1 MKTFQG
7 NKIIQTAEKI
17 LLCVFLILIFLINIF
32 TPVKLFAESAVLTIK
47 VSLINHAPVLDPIP
61 DITVHAGDKVIFT
74 PTAADEEGNILT
86 YSYSGWMN
94 DSVYTTN
101 LNDVINN
108 DATEHFVTVTVSDG
122 GLTDSRAAKV
132 TVCVNYSP
140 LRIINI
146 KPRGLDG
153 ITASNRIFRA
163 YPGIEYNIKA
173 AVLGGMYPY
182 QFTWEAN
189 KPSWLSMDNN
199 TGEISGIAPAS
210 GLFNDIKIRITDS
223 KGSSITA
230 QWSIEVTT
238 QKFIFLDAVKGNLS
252 IRNGGTGTGTI
263 DNPFKNVKDWYGTAS
278 SDISGF
284 NDYQDYFV
292 YYRTGIYYLDGYL
305 DANRNMSCN
314 GSKPSVH
321 LAYPGEYPKFN
332 MENGKTWESP
342 VYADGLEFYNMLG
355 YGIITLAGNNYN
367 TFRNLYMHGLDPASG
382 INGQGFISVLAD
394 STQGNYWIWQDC
406 KFDSSKQNGIEINN
420 LDNSLIENCVFTNFL
435 TNNLDTTSN
444 PISTDVKCRNL
455 TIRNN
460 IIYGNEGKGIFAYLA
475 AENPDINNR
484 SSNIEICFNNIFDC
498 AEAGLS
504 INTGTNGIQGFYVYR
519 NTIQSNNTEASINI
533 EYAGNNPPEGPYVFK
548 NNIIVNPNLK
558 YFVFM
563 GCSADVMNYVK
574 INDNLFDSTAN
585 NIVDPAGNI
594 TYFYAQY
601 LGTYGWQKTNTPPVL
616 NPIAD
621 ITLNAGQTVT
631 FNPSATDKESSLLTY
646 AYSGWITSA
655 SYVTNYSDAGVH
667 YVTVTVSDGT
677 LTNSKTVKVTV
688 IDVNTN
694 SAPTAISQNF
704 TTNEDTVLNITLSG
718 SDLDKNTLTYSIVN
732 QPVHG
737 TVSGTAPNV
746 TYKPRPNYNGN
757 DSFTFKTFDGKLYS
771 NTATVSIKINPVN
784 DAPVLNPIANI
795 TVNEGK
801 KVTINPSATDI
812 DSNIL
817 TYTYSGWMTSSSY
830 VTNYNDAG
838 VHYVT
843 VTVSDGALTNSKTVK
858 VTVINVNRIPTAI
871 SQSLITNEDSAL
883 NITLSGTDPDND
895 ALTYSLV
902 TLPIHGALSG
912 SAPNVTYKPN
922 LNYNSTDSFTFRV
935 YDGKTNSN
943 TGTVSIKINPVNDV
957 PVLNSIGDKVVLGA
971 KMEFTI
977 YASDVE
983 NNTLTYTAGNLP
995 TGANFNPLTHTFT
1008 WIPDYNQASLNY
1020 PNVLFT
1026 VTDNG
1031 IPPASCSES
1040 ITITTG
1046 AINHPPVLNP
1056 IGNKTVKEGELLE
1069 FTVTGFDT
1077 DGDNLTYTAGN
1088 LPAGSDFDQLTQ
1100 IFTWTPGYNQSA
1112 NYTNILF
1119 TVSDNNIPP
1128 ETDSKSITITV
1139 GDMNHPPVLNPIG
1152 NKAVKENALLEFFIT
1167 GTDEDNNVLTYSANN
1182 LPAGAAFDSSSQ
1194 KFQWY
1199 PQYNQAG
1206 NYESVLFT
1214 VTDNGVPPV
1223 SSSETI
1229 TITVGNV
1236 NHPPVLNPIGN
1247 KAVAAGELLEFVIT
1261 GSDVDG
1267 DILTYTAANLPP
1279 GAYFNPSTQTF
1290 TWTPGYSQSAIYT
1303 NIIFTVTDNGASP
1316 ASKNE
1321 SIIITVLSPGAI

>member
-1 MKTFQG
+1 MKISFR
-7 NKIIQTAEKI
+7 NKIKI
-17 LLCVFLILIFLINIF
+17 KSIFINIF
-32 TPVKLFAESAVLTIK
+32 ILFLLAQNKTDSSSNVNSNLFKTIAIR
-47 VSLINHAPVLDPIP
+47 VNLASHPPVLDPIP
-61 DITVHAGDKVIFT
+61 DITVHAGNKVIFT
-74 PTAADEEGNILT
+74 PTATDKDGDILT

-101 LNDVINN
+101 INDAGNN
-108 DATEHFVTVTVSDG
+108 DASEHFVTVTVSDSK
-122 GLTDSRAAKV
+122 LTDSQEVKI
-132 TVCVNYSP
+132 TVCKAYSP
-140 LRIINI
+140 LRCVNI
-146 KPRGLDG
+146 KPEGVDG
-153 ITASNRIFRA
+153 MTLSNRIFRA
-163 YPGIEYNIKA
+163 YPGLEYNIRA

-182 QFTWEAN
+182 KFSWEAN
-189 KPSWLSMDNN
+189 KPSWLSINKN
-199 TGEISGIAPAS
+199 TGEISGIAPDA
-210 GLFNDIKIRITDS
+210 GFFNDIKIKITDS
-223 KGSSITA
+223 KGNSITA

-238 QKFIFLDAVKGNLS
+238 ENFIFLDAVNGNPS
-252 IRNGGTGTGTI
+252 VKNGGTATGTI
-263 DNPFKNVKDWYGTAS
+263 DNPFRNVKDWYGTAS

-284 NDYQDYFV
+284 NNYQDYFV

-305 DANRNMSCN
+305 DANRNMSCDGN
-314 GSKPSVH
+314 KPSVH

-332 MENGKTWESP
+332 MENGKIWVDP
-342 VYADGLEFYNMLG
+342 IYIDGLEFYNMKD
-355 YGIITLAGNNYN
+355 YGIQTKAGKYYS
-367 TFRNLYMHGLDPASG
+367 TFRNLYMHGLNPVSG
-382 INGQGFISVLAD
+382 INNQAFINVIADTNQGK
-394 STQGNYWIWQDC
+394 NWIWQDC

-420 LDNSLIENCVFTNFL
+420 LDNSLIEDCIFTA
-435 TNNLDTTSN
+435 TNTH
-444 PISTDVKCRNL
+444 PIFPKIACSDL

-460 IIYGNEGKGIFAYLA
+460 IISGNKGDGIFAYLA
-475 AENPDINNR
+475 ADSTDINKK
-484 SSNIEICFNNIFDC
+484 SANIEICFNNIYNC

-504 INTGTNGIQGFYVYR
+504 VNAGSYGIQGLYAYR
-519 NTIQSNNTEASINI
+519 NTIQGNIGKESIKI
-533 EYAGNNPPEGPYVFK
+533 ENVGKNPPEGQYVFE
-548 NNIIVNPNLK
+548 NNIIVNSSLK
-558 YFVFM
+558 HIVFLN
-563 GCSADVMNYVK
+563 CSANAMNYIK
-574 INDNLFDSTAN
+574 NNNNLIGYAAN
-585 NIVDPAGNI
+585 NIVDSTGNI
-594 TYFYAQY
+594 KISYLQY
-601 LGTYGWQKTNTPPVL
+601 LGTYGWQTYTPPEIKPRVPDITTNEDTPITVCLTGYENDNYDSGINLDWSISGVNSSLFTAFIDINSDLLTITPVANKYGADTVTLLLTNSKGLTDTTDIKVTVYPVNDPPVL
-616 NPIAD
+616 NPISD
-621 ITLNAGQTVT
+621 IILNEGQAVT
-631 FNPSATDKESSLLTY
+631 F
-646 AYSGWITSA
+646 
-655 SYVTNYSDAGVH
+655 
-667 YVTVTVSDGT
+667 
-677 LTNSKTVKVTV
+677 
-688 IDVNTN
+688 
-694 SAPTAISQNF
+694 
-704 TTNEDTVLNITLSG
+704 
-718 SDLDKNTLTYSIVN
+718 
-732 QPVHG
+732 
-737 TVSGTAPNV
+737 
-746 TYKPRPNYNGN
+746 
-757 DSFTFKTFDGKLYS
+757 
-771 NTATVSIKINPVN
+771 
-784 DAPVLNPIANI
+784 
-795 TVNEGK
+795 
-801 KVTINPSATDI
+801 NPSATDI

-817 TYTYSGWMTSSSY
+817 TYTYSGWMTRSSY

-838 VHYVT
+838 IHYVT
-843 VTVSDGALTNSKTVK
+843 VTVSDGALANSKTVK
-858 VTVINVNRIPTAI
+858 VTVLNVNRVPTAVP
-871 SQSLITNEDSAL
+871 QSLTVNEDTPL
-883 NITLSGTDPDND
+883 NITLRGTDPDGD
-895 ALTYSLV
+895 VLTCSITALPV
-902 TLPIHGALSG
+902 HGTISG
-912 SAPNVTYKPN
+912 IAPNVTYTPN
-922 LNYNSTDSFTFRV
+922 LNYNGNDSFTFKV
-935 YDGKTNSN
+935 SDGKINSY
-943 TGTVSIKINPVNDV
+943 TATVSITIKPINDK
-957 PVLNSIGDKVVLGA
+957 PVLIPIGNKSITSGA
-971 KMEFTI
+971 LRFII
-977 YASDVE
+977 YASDVD
-983 NNTLTYTAGNLP
+983 NNILKYTAGNLP

-1303 NIIFTVTDNGASP
+1303 NIIFTVTDNGAPP
-1316 ASKNE
+1316 ATKNE
-1321 SIIITVLSPGAI
+1321 SITITVFSTK